1 MTDIITGLRQLLQDF
16 VAPDLKAIQA
26 KQDAQY
32 NSIMATLEA
41 FRAEMRSELTALRA
55 TLQVDV
61 LNKTHPLSERL
72 TAIEAKQGR

>member
-1 MTDIITGLRQLLQDF
+1 MTDVITGLRQLLQDL

-55 TLQVDV
+55 TLQVEV
-61 LNKTHPLSERL
+61 LNKTYPLSERL